1 MPREKIYPS
10 ASNASGKPLV
20 AVDTASVSSR
30 GGPRRKR
37 TRRRRR
43 GTFRSQEGRGKPRTV
58 TAGGVRTA
66 SAAPQLGAQRSWS
79 EPLLCASGSLIS
91 HASALAQLWP
101 VFAVE
106 GCGPPATLER
116 EIPLFLLG
124 SRPVPVWGFR
134 LDYSISAGFVCAVRP
149 VWKQRVL
156 ARALFPG
163 DPVMAS
169 AAFVCEVTASLTLPC
184 PEKGGAGIACFFP
197 RHFFFTPRLLTSRV
211 PRCGASKCR
220 SN

>member
-58 TAGGVRTA
+58 TAGGVRAA
-66 SAAPQLGAQRSWS
+66 SAAPQLGGRRSWS

-124 SRPVPVWGFR
+124 SRPDRTR
-134 LDYSISAGFVCAVRP
+134 LGVSPRLFNLGGVRLCGTP
-149 VWKQRVL
+149 CL
-156 ARALFPG
+156 EAARAR
-163 DPVMAS
+163 
-169 AAFVCEVTASLTLPC
+169 TC
-184 PEKGGAGIACFFP
+184 PFP
-197 RHFFFTPRLLTSRV
+197 R
-211 PRCGASKCR
+211 
-220 SN
+220 